1 MLIKLAGAE
10 KVKTLTQDFC
20 ILNFPFCKW
29 PIYSFVLEPSVLL
42 NSTYI
47 KKENNLL
54 VGTFDILIPQLTL
67 NPEVKC
73 IVLLSIILSEKT
85 GMHAQPKSTIN
96 KILIN
101 NNNSSTIIILTNIV

>member
-1 MLIKLAGAE
+1 MAYI
-10 KVKTLTQDFC
+10 QFC
-20 ILNFPFCKW
+20 LRAISSSQQHL
-29 PIYSFVLEPSVLL
+29 
-42 NSTYI
+42 I

-54 VGTFDILIPQLTL
+54 VGTFDIFIPQLKL
-67 NPEVKC
+67 NPGVKC

-85 GMHAQPKSTIN
+85 GMHAQRKSTIN